1 MYYIYANV
9 LKMAQTTPPT
19 PLLNQTCFK
28 RNLLISNVLDEGQ
41 KIHYLEGLLTM
52 RGDKEEDS

>member
-1 MYYIYANV
+1 
-9 LKMAQTTPPT
+9 MAQTTPPT

-41 KIHYLEGLLTM
+41 KIHYLDGLLTM
-52 RGDKEEDS
+52 RGDKEEDSQELM